1 MKEKVLSMIALITVF
16 VPLTAAFVWKSDSPA
31 ATAII
36 IGYCI
41 FAAVSFVYALF
52 LFVKMKL
59 RDINTKI
66 ALGVNAVY
74 VVGILVTVIIPHLLK
89 IRQCHRHDD
98 PAGVLEGGQAVRQAG
113 GGRPLRLPA
122 GCEHTHADHPRK
134 ARAEPG
140 GDHRGSRHEQPEQKD
155 GLQRRAGI
163 FPTGGQPHRP
173 EVPGDEPQMSREAPQ
188 GLRPVLY
195 RSYPI
200 GTLALMDDGTGL
212 SRVFLCQSG
221 SDRPAPQGETELT
234 RWAAAELD
242 EYFSGRRTTFTVPLS
257 PRGTPFQLAVWAALR
272 AIPFGQT
279 RTYGEI
285 AAGVGR
291 PKAARAVGMAN
302 HHNPLLIFTPCH
314 RVVGRGGS
322 LTGFACGL
330 AVKRALLALEG
341 AELSHAKPRISPP
354 PTPAS
359 AVLPGPNSH
368 TGGDPYA

>member
-1 MKEKVLSMIALITVF
+1 
-16 VPLTAAFVWKSDSPA
+16 
-31 ATAII
+31 
-36 IGYCI
+36 
-41 FAAVSFVYALF
+41 
-52 LFVKMKL
+52 
-59 RDINTKI
+59 
-66 ALGVNAVY
+66 
-74 VVGILVTVIIPHLLK
+74 
-89 IRQCHRHDD
+89 
-98 PAGVLEGGQAVRQAG
+98 
-113 GGRPLRLPA
+113 
-122 GCEHTHADHPRK
+122 
-134 ARAEPG
+134 
-140 GDHRGSRHEQPEQKD
+140 
-155 GLQRRAGI
+155 
-163 FPTGGQPHRP
+163 
-173 EVPGDEPQMSREAPQ
+173 MSREAPHA
-188 GLRPVLY
+188 LRPVLY
-195 RSYPI
+195 RGYPI
-200 GTLALMDDGTGL
+200 GTLGLSDDGTGL
-212 SRVFLCQSG
+212 SRVFFCQSG

-330 AVKRALLALEG
+330 EVKRALLALEG
-341 AELSHAKPRISPP
+341 AELPHAAPRVSPP

-359 AVLPGPNSH
+359 AVLPGPNPH
-368 TGGDPYA
+368 TGGHPYA